1 MELHGECSLN
11 DSPHPPPWYSQVAVV
26 APKYFLFKGVFI
38 TLFISLFFSAYF
50 YLLKNQ
56 AYPVTVMPITWLDRW
71 IEFRPSMMPVYI
83 SLWVYVS
90 LPPLFMA
97 TRAEL
102 YAYGAAMAAP
112 CLIGLVIFYFW
123 PTAVPVADID
133 WARYPGVEFL
143 KRVDAAG
150 NALPSLH
157 VATAVVSGIWLHRLL
172 YRFAAP
178 LWLAGVNA
186 IWCVGI
192 IYSTLAT
199 RQHVA
204 VDVASGI
211 LLGGMTVY
219 FLLARRTEST

>member
-1 MELHGECSLN
+1 MAIVLT
-11 DSPHPPPWYSQVAVV
+11 DSPPPLPWYSQIAVV
-26 APKYFLFKGVFI
+26 APKDFLFKGVFI

-56 AYPVTVMPITWLDRW
+56 AYPVTVMPTTRLDRW
-71 IEFRPSMMPVYI
+71 IEFQPSMMPLYL

-97 TRAEL
+97 TRPEFF
-102 YAYGAAMAAP
+102 AYGRAMALA
-112 CLIGLVIFYFW
+112 CLVGLLIFYFW
-123 PTAVPVADID
+123 PTVVPVSDID
-133 WARYPGVEFL
+133 WARYPGIEFL
-143 KRVDAAG
+143 KRIDAAG

-157 VATAVVSGIWLHRLL
+157 VATAVVAGIWLHRLL

-178 LWLAGVNA
+178 VWLAGVNA

-192 IYSTLAT
+192 IYSTVAT
-199 RQHVA
+199 RQHVL

-219 FLLARRTEST
+219 FSSSRRTEST